1 MNLLELSQ
9 TLGNFGEFVGAI
21 GVVITLA
28 YLALQIRR
36 NTQATQAASHHAITD
51 SLNQGNIAMATD
63 PELTQIYLT
72 GMVDRASLSE
82 VERQRFDSLFLAYF
96 HVFDT
101 LFFSSSNGTGAQ
113 SLLLA
118 EEKGFSHLMN
128 LPGIYAWWQDNPF
141 AFTPEFRSYMES
153 FRNTVEENEKDR

>member
-1 MNLLELSQ
+1 MNLLELSEI
-9 TLGNFGEFVGAI
+9 LGNFGEFVGAI
-21 GVVITLA
+21 GVVFTLA

-36 NTQATQAASHHAITD
+36 NTEVTQAASHHAITD

-63 PELTQIYLT
+63 PELTQIYLK
-72 GMVDRASLSE
+72 GMENRASLSE

-101 LFFSSSNGTGAQ
+101 LFFSSRNGTGAQ

-128 LPGIYAWWQDNPF
+128 IPGIYSWWQDNPF

-153 FRNTVEENEKDR
+153 FRITVEENE

>member
-9 TLGNFGEFVGAI
+9 ILGNFGEFAGAI
-21 GVVITLA
+21 GVVFTLA

-36 NTQATQAASHHAITD
+36 NTEATQAASHHAITD

-72 GMVDRASLSE
+72 GLADRASLSE

-128 LPGIYAWWQDNPF
+128 LPGLYSWWQDNPF
-141 AFTPEFRSYMES
+141 AFTPEFRSYMER

>member
-1 MNLLELSQ
+1 MNLLEVSQ
-9 TLGNFGEFVGAI
+9 ILGNFGEFLGAI

-28 YLALQIRR
+28 YLALQVRQ

-51 SLNQGNIAMATD
+51 SLNHGNIAMASD

-72 GMVDRASLSE
+72 GMTDRASLSE

-101 LFFSSSNGTGAQ
+101 LFFSSSNGTGAH

-128 LPGIYAWWQDNPF
+128 LPGIKAWWKDNPF
-141 AFTPEFRSYMES
+141 AFSPEFRSYMES
-153 FRNTVEENEKDR
+153 FRLTDEGNEKDR

>member
-21 GVVITLA
+21 GVVITLG

-36 NTQATQAASHHAITD
+36 NTQATQATSHHAITD

-72 GMVDRASLSE
+72 GLVDRASLSE

>member
-9 TLGNFGEFVGAI
+9 TLGNFGEFVAAI

-128 LPGIYAWWQDNPF
+128 IPGIYSWWQDNPF

-153 FRNTVEENEKDR
+153 FRITVEENE